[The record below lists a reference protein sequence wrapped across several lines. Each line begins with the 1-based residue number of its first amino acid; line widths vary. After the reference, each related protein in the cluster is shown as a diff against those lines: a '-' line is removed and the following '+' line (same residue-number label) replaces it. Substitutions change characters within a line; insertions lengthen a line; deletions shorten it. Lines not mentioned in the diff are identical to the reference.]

1 MKLRKEDTLDY
12 ESNYKQQVNMA
23 VSEDLYKAFKAKCA
37 ALGFSM
43 TAVVTDSMLI
53 FIDERDEVMS
63 PTTEGSWR
71 ENARR

>member
-12 ESNYKQQVNMA
+12 ESNYKQQVNIA
-23 VSEDLYKAFKAKCA
+23 VSEDL
-37 ALGFSM
+37 
-43 TAVVTDSMLI
+43 
-53 FIDERDEVMS
+53 MS